1 MFLNISFFSIWVQ
14 AYLDTTPST
23 SYLIILTRLN
33 MKKGVIHGSA
43 RRNSGHLGSEQGFQE
58 KFVWT
63 LMTIAF
69 TMLRSP
75 LIKKGSE
82 WRAQL

>member
-1 MFLNISFFSIWVQ
+1 MFLNISFFSVWVQ

-58 KFVWT
+58 KFDG
-63 LMTIAF
+63 L
-69 TMLRSP
+69 
-75 LIKKGSE
+75 
-82 WRAQL
+82 